1 MNTRTAE
8 VNRVTSESDIS
19 VQLVLDGRGN
29 SDISTGI
36 GFLDHMLIAF
46 ALHARIDL
54 SISCKGDLE
63 VDDHHTVEDCG
74 IVLGKA
80 VAQALGNRTGIVR
93 FGTAYAALDEALARA
108 VVDISGRP
116 SANINLGLTREK
128 IGALSCE
135 NIPHF
140 FRSVATSAG
149 ITLHLDV
156 LKGDNDH
163 HRVEAA
169 FKAFALAMREATAR
183 SGYGDVPSTKGKS
196 ESVNAE
202 DFASPYSSTEL
213 SSESEI
219 SGGNTT

>member
-19 VQLVLDGRGN
+19 VQLMLDGCGN
-29 SDISTGI
+29 TDISTGI
-36 GFLDHMLIAF
+36 GFLDHMLVAF
-46 ALHARIDL
+46 SLHARIDL

-80 VAQALGNRTGIVR
+80 IARALGDRTGIVR
-93 FGTAYAALDEALARA
+93 FGYAYAALDEALARV

-116 SANINLGLTREK
+116 SADVNLGLTREK

-140 FRSVATSAG
+140 FRSVALSAG

-156 LKGDNDH
+156 LKGENDH
-163 HRVEAA
+163 HRAEAA
-169 FKAFALAMREATAR
+169 FKAFALAMREATGR
-183 SGYGDVPSTKGKS
+183 SGYGDIPSTKGTLEGANAEHSAPPNPSTKLDS
-196 ESVNAE
+196 ESKM
-202 DFASPYSSTEL
+202 
-213 SSESEI
+213 
-219 SGGNTT
+219 SGGNCT